1 MDPTICKDSRVL
13 IVLAFEQ
20 GSLAVRLKEKIMFAD
35 RATIIIKSGKGGNG
49 HVSFRREK
57 YVPSGGPDGG
67 DGGRGGDVIFVVDE
81 GLNTL
86 TDFRH
91 RRKFAAENGEEGGK
105 KKCHGKDGADL
116 ILKVPAGTV
125 IKDAESDKVIA
136 DMSGDNRRQVILK
149 GGKGGLGNQHFAT
162 ATMQIPKYAQ
172 PGQPGQ
178 ELWVT
183 LELKVIADVGLVG
196 FPNVGKSTLFN
207 ALAGERISIVK
218 DTPGVTR
225 DRIYADVSWLDYN
238 FTMIDTGGIEPE
250 SGDVILSQMRE
261 QAQIAID
268 TADVII
274 FITDVHQ
281 GLVDS
286 DAKVADMLRRSGKPV
301 VLVVNKVDSFEKY
314 MADVYEFYNLGIGDP
329 FPVSA
334 ASMLGLGDML
344 DEVVKY
350 FPEYKKNDEEDD
362 RPKIAIIGKPNVGK
376 SSLINKLAQEDRV
389 IVSDIAGTTRDAI
402 DTDIKYNGKEYVFI
416 DTAGLRRKNKIKE
429 EIERYSI
436 IRAVT
441 AVERADVC
449 IIVIDATEGVTEQDA
464 KIAGIAHD
472 RGKGIIIAVNKWDA
486 IEKDDKTIY
495 RHTEK
500 IRDILSFM
508 PYAEIIFIS
517 AKSGQRLN
525 KIFETIDVVIE
536 NNSMRVAT
544 GVLNEIVTEAVAMQQ
559 PPSDK
564 GKRLR
569 IYYTTQVSVKPPTFV
584 IFVNDKQLMHFSYTR
599 YLENRIR
606 DTFGFRGTALRFI
619 IRERKENEK

>member
-1 MDPTICKDSRVL
+1 MSKPVVA
-13 IVLAFEQ
+13 IV
-20 GSLAVRLKEKIMFAD
+20 
-35 RATIIIKSGKGGNG
+35 
-49 HVSFRREK
+49 
-57 YVPSGGPDGG
+57 
-67 DGGRGGDVIFVVDE
+67 GR
-81 GLNTL
+81 
-86 TDFRH
+86 
-91 RRKFAAENGEEGGK
+91 
-105 KKCHGKDGADL
+105 
-116 ILKVPAGTV
+116 
-125 IKDAESDKVIA
+125 
-136 DMSGDNRRQVILK
+136 
-149 GGKGGLGNQHFAT
+149 
-162 ATMQIPKYAQ
+162 
-172 PGQPGQ
+172 
-178 ELWVT
+178 
-183 LELKVIADVGLVG
+183 
-196 FPNVGKSTLFN
+196 PNVGKSTLFN
-207 ALAGERISIVK
+207 VLAGERISIVK

-225 DRIYADVSWLDYN
+225 DRIYAEVSWLDHN
-238 FTMIDTGGIEPE
+238 FTMIDTGGIEPD
-250 SGDVILSQMRE
+250 SKDIILSQMRE
-261 QAQIAID
+261 QAEIAIA

-274 FITDVHQ
+274 FLTDVRQ
-281 GLVDS
+281 GLQDS

-344 DEVVKY
+344 DEVVKH
-350 FPEYKKNDEEDD
+350 FPEYSKEEAEDE

-517 AKSGQRLN
+517 AKSGPRLN

-584 IFVNDKQLMHFSYTR
+584 IFVNDKELMHFSYTR

-606 DTFGFRGTALRFI
+606 ETFGFKGTALRFI

>member
-1 MDPTICKDSRVL
+1 MSKPV
-13 IVLAFEQ
+13 V
-20 GSLAVRLKEKIMFAD
+20 AV
-35 RATIIIKSGKGGNG
+35 
-49 HVSFRREK
+49 V
-57 YVPSGGPDGG
+57 
-67 DGGRGGDVIFVVDE
+67 GR
-81 GLNTL
+81 
-86 TDFRH
+86 
-91 RRKFAAENGEEGGK
+91 
-105 KKCHGKDGADL
+105 
-116 ILKVPAGTV
+116 
-125 IKDAESDKVIA
+125 
-136 DMSGDNRRQVILK
+136 
-149 GGKGGLGNQHFAT
+149 
-162 ATMQIPKYAQ
+162 
-172 PGQPGQ
+172 
-178 ELWVT
+178 
-183 LELKVIADVGLVG
+183 
-196 FPNVGKSTLFN
+196 PNVGKSTLFN

-225 DRIYADVSWLDYN
+225 DRIYADVNWLDYH
-238 FTMIDTGGIEPE
+238 FTMIDTGGIEPD
-250 SGDVILSQMRE
+250 SRDVILSQMRE
-261 QAQIAID
+261 QAEIAIA

-274 FITDVHQ
+274 FLTDVRQ
-281 GLVDS
+281 GLQDS
-286 DAKVADMLRRSGKPV
+286 DSKVADMLRRSGKPV
-301 VLVVNKVDSFEKY
+301 VLVVNKVDSFEKF
-314 MADVYEFYNLGIGDP
+314 MPDVYEFYNLGIGDP
-329 FPVSA
+329 FPISA

-344 DEVVKY
+344 DEVVKH
-350 FPEYKKNDEEDD
+350 FPDYAKDEEEDE
-362 RPKIAIIGKPNVGK
+362 RPKVAIIGKPNVGK

-402 DTDIKYNGKEYVFI
+402 DTDITYDGKEYVFI

-464 KIAGIAHD
+464 KIAGIAHE

-486 IEKDDKTIY
+486 IEKDDRTIY

-500 IRDILSFM
+500 IRQILSFM

-525 KIFETIDVVIE
+525 KIFELIDVVIA

-569 IYYTTQVSVKPPTFV
+569 IYYTTQVAVKPPTFV
-584 IFVNDKQLMHFSYTR
+584 IFVNDKELMHFSYTR

-606 DTFGFRGTALRFI
+606 ETFGFRGTALKFI
-619 IRERKENEK
+619 IRERKEEQ